1 MRFVFSLFLICLIFV
16 NISANNNS
24 LKKKINKMA
33 TSIREIKI
41 GKELL
46 RILQSTDEISDTDF
60 SPGNTT
66 DGPETGD
73 AEDPNFFV
81 HANKTVSETPANTTD
96 KTNGIH
102 ILRLFSIK
110 INKNH
115 ITFGLSAFFYKRPI
129 SSQIIFRLRVRYN
142 YKTGDYEEIP
152 EEAESIKTVCNIK
165 NPDLINTFTDD
176 EVVEYECNAN
186 STFDA
191 ENSHIQ
197 VNRDVKFK
205 AKNDTSGLF
214 EEVNFADITFE
225 GNSSAQSDNLE
236 EVPNVNKAFYLK
248 DGVVSYHGENLL
260 KIRGFIN
267 NRNKK
272 IDLDSIPMSL
282 SNIDQYGNENKQTY
296 MCNITYPTPGNYSDV
311 ELVCGIDQPL
321 TTNEYYL
328 NFNDG
333 FDSDKNYTLTIQMR
347 QGFNESLP
355 VFVVYVDSL
364 TYRYR
369 KHSSG
374 LTPASIAGIVIA
386 CVVVLIASS
395 IVAILIKRPKKEKEE
410 EENTTI
416 AGLKSAES

>member
-1 MRFVFSLFLICLIFV
+1 MSHFHSIQFLFHFLI
-16 NISANNNS
+16 
-24 LKKKINKMA
+24 
-33 TSIREIKI
+33 
-41 GKELL
+41 
-46 RILQSTDEISDTDF
+46 
-60 SPGNTT
+60 
-66 DGPETGD
+66 
-73 AEDPNFFV
+73 
-81 HANKTVSETPANTTD
+81 
-96 KTNGIH
+96 
-102 ILRLFSIK
+102 
-110 INKNH
+110 
-115 ITFGLSAFFYKRPI
+115 
-129 SSQIIFRLRVRYN
+129 
-142 YKTGDYEEIP
+142 
-152 EEAESIKTVCNIK
+152 
-165 NPDLINTFTDD
+165 
-176 EVVEYECNAN
+176 
-186 STFDA
+186 
-191 ENSHIQ
+191 
-197 VNRDVKFK
+197 
-205 AKNDTSGLF
+205 
-214 EEVNFADITFE
+214 
-225 GNSSAQSDNLE
+225 
-236 EVPNVNKAFYLK
+236 
-248 DGVVSYHGENLL
+248 
-260 KIRGFIN
+260 
-267 NRNKK
+267 
-272 IDLDSIPMSL
+272 L

>member
-24 LKKKINKMA
+24 LKEKIDQMA

-81 HANKTVSETPANTTD
+81 PNHKPCSTVPADTKNKR
-96 KTNGIH
+96 NGVQ
-102 ILRLFSIK
+102 ILRLFNIGVK
-110 INKNH
+110 KNH
-115 ITFGLSAFFYKRPI
+115 ITFGLSAFYFNRPI
-129 SSQIIFRLRVRYN
+129 SSMVIFRLRVRYN
-142 YKTGDYEEIP
+142 YKTGEYEPIP

-165 NPDLINTFTDD
+165 NPDLINSFT
-176 EVVEYECNAN
+176 EGMQVEYECNAN
-186 STFDA
+186 STYDA
-191 ENSHIQ
+191 ENAHIQ

-214 EEVNFADITFE
+214 EEVNFADITFD

-236 EVPNVNKAFYLK
+236 EVPNVSKAFYLK
-248 DGVVSYHGENLL
+248 DGVISHRGENSL
-260 KIRGFIN
+260 KIRGYVDN
-267 NRNKK
+267 GGKK
-272 IDLDSIPMSL
+272 IDMDEIPMSF
-282 SNIDQYGNENKQTY
+282 SNIDEHGNENKQTY
-296 MCNITYPTPGNYSDV
+296 MCRITYPTPGNYSDV
-311 ELVCGIDQPL
+311 ELDCDIDQPL
-321 TTNEYYL
+321 TTNEFYL

-333 FDSDKNYTLTIQMR
+333 YDTDKNYTLTIQMR

-355 VFVVYVDSL
+355 IFLIPVDNL

-410 EENTTI
+410 EENNTI